1 MEDINLSYETL
12 YGYLRR
18 EKENDELQQL
28 PESFYHDTVDYITT
42 KKAAVKDVFS
52 REGKQLV
59 NIKKIISEIYE
70 RREKKICL
78 LALLIAKV
86 GPEMVDNTNM
96 LPEEKSLMSALT
108 DDLKLSRSEILTPT
122 LKGEKPVVSKS
133 SSTSTP
139 SENDKMFIRFLH
151 SVPRFVGEELEVYG
165 PFEKEDVANI
175 PSSLAKVLIEKERAE
190 EMKLS

>member
-28 PESFYHDTVDYITT
+28 PSSFYNDTVEYIIT
-42 KKAAVKDVFS
+42 KKSAVKDLFS

-70 RREKKICL
+70 RREKKICM

-86 GPEMVDNTNM
+86 GPEMVDSTNM
-96 LPEEKSLMSALT
+96 LPEEKSLLTVLT
-108 DDLKLSRSEILTPT
+108 DDLKLFRSEILAPT
-122 LKGEKPVVSKS
+122 LKGEKPVVSKAY
-133 SSTSTP
+133 TSEP
-139 SENDKMFIRFLH
+139 KSDKMFIRFLH